1 MSVILFAMSGKNQKT
16 NRGEKNMNKKINMN
30 GVVIT
35 ELLHGKIKYMLVK
48 VIIPSNDHHF
58 AIVIEDNNTMT
69 VKAVGIYAEDA
80 FSYAIEKA
88 KERGDDDEVERLY
101 LLLGKFSL
109 DRWNGKLQS

>member
-1 MSVILFAMSGKNQKT
+1 MSEKTQKT
-16 NRGEKNMNKKINMN
+16 NKGEKNMNKKINMN

-35 ELLHGKIKYMLVK
+35 EITHNKTKYLLVK

-58 AIVIEDNNTMT
+58 AIVIESGNVMT

-80 FSYAIEKA
+80 FNYAIEKA
-88 KERGDDDEVERLY
+88 KERGDDDEIERLY
-101 LLLGKFSL
+101 LLLGKFEL